1 MVFSHRQR
9 DPLERGP
16 PIFPRATRLFQSAR
30 QSIRLIGCAARG
42 FRVSSS
48 SSLIFGRKVTRADM
62 VLQRRACSFPT
73 TQLSDRSFAD
83 CSRYSSFLAVHR
95 RAESRERKPIKSFCP
110 IPLPLDA
117 VSPRECPRFSD
128 GTRVRFSAYDTH
140 CAAIRRQ

>member
-1 MVFSHRQR
+1 MVFSHRRR
-9 DPLERGP
+9 DPLERDP

-48 SSLIFGRKVTRADM
+48 SSLILGRKVTRADM
-62 VLQRRACSFPT
+62 VLQRRACNFPT
-73 TQLSDRSFAD
+73 TQLSDRSFVD
-83 CSRYSSFLAVHR
+83 RSRYSSFLAVHR
-95 RAESRERKPIKSFCP
+95 RAESRDKPTEPFCP